1 MKPSIRFAL
10 IPLLLATACS
20 NHRDAY
26 GSKVFDV
33 SPAQLQAAMG
43 NNPAAEFYRRD
54 QWLPMWSAGSAKEL
68 EQVLAKRTENGLD
81 RVSFLADISKGTPAQ
96 KEAALTKA
104 ALAYAAALSNG
115 LTDPTKL
122 YPIYSIPRPQVD
134 LIDGLQQPLADGKVA
149 DWFAKLAPQDAEY
162 AALSKAYLHY
172 RDVAAYA
179 AQHQVPAGKTISPD
193 ATDPR
198 ILAIRDL
205 LTREGYLAVQTAQAP
220 SGQPAAP
227 APSASASAA
236 SPQPSQSSGANAYTP
251 DLVAAIK
258 ALQNE
263 TGLDDNG
270 KIDAG
275 TLAALNRAA
284 VTRGRAL
291 AVALERRRWLVRNPP
306 ETRIDVNTGA
316 AILLYYRDG
325 KLVDQRKVVVGQP
338 GKETPQ
344 IEAPI
349 YRLVAN
355 PTWTIPKSIA
365 STELAGKGAGYLKSH
380 NMAWKDGWIVQ
391 QSGPDNSLGLVK
403 FDMQDKYEIYL
414 HDTPAKALFDLDE
427 RQRSHGCVRVF
438 DALGFADMLAGQ
450 ENIAD
455 QWKQARAKQ
464 DETFVPLPQKIPVR
478 LLYHPTYVTRSGA
491 VQFGEDIYGWDGP
504 VAQQLG
510 YDRASGRRI
519 YATIEDLGP

>member
-1 MKPSIRFAL
+1 MKLSIRLAL
-10 IPLLLATACS
+10 FPLLLATACT

-26 GSKVFDV
+26 GSQVFNA

-43 NNPAAEFYRRD
+43 NSPSAEFYRRD
-54 QWLPMWSAGSAKEL
+54 QWLPMWSNGSAKEL
-68 EQVLAKRTENGLD
+68 EQILAKRTANGLD
-81 RVSFLADISKGTPAQ
+81 RVSFLSDISKDSPAQ

-122 YPIYSIPRPQVD
+122 YPIYTVPRPKVD
-134 LIDGLQQPLADGKVA
+134 LIEGLQQALADGDVA
-149 DWFAKLAPQDAEY
+149 DWFDKLAPQDAEY
-162 AALSKAYLHY
+162 DALSKTYLHY
-172 RDVAAYA
+172 RDVAGYV
-179 AQHQVPAGKTISPD
+179 AQHQVPQGKTIAPGAS
-193 ATDPR
+193 DPR
-198 ILAIRDL
+198 IPAIRDL
-205 LTREGYLAVQTAQAP
+205 LAREGYLAAQ
-220 SGQPAAP
+220 SAP
-227 APSASASAA
+227 APANQGAP
-236 SPQPSQSSGANAYTP
+236 SPVEAYTP
-251 DLVAAIK
+251 NLVGAVK

-263 TGLDDNG
+263 NGLENNG
-270 KIDAG
+270 EIDAA
-275 TLAALNRAA
+275 TLGALNRAA

-291 AVALERRRWLVRNPP
+291 AIALERRRWLTRNPSA
-306 ETRIDVNTGA
+306 TRIDVNTGA

-349 YRLVAN
+349 FRLVAN

-365 STELAGKGAGYLKSH
+365 GTELAGKSAGYLKSH

-403 FDMQDKYEIYL
+403 FDMDDMYEIYL
-414 HDTPAKALFDLDE
+414 HDTPAKSLFDLDQ

-491 VQFGEDIYGWDGP
+491 VQFGEDIYQWDGP